1 MAMVRPQNGRTSSGA
16 PPEPRREIAILRRA
30 GVLCLAAM
38 LVAVIPAAAQD
49 GTGAAPNGSPDSS
62 KLQGIE
68 QEKPG
73 PQRIPRQTRTDMGAV
88 EGLVRRAGDDANRR
102 VIAGA
107 LVSLRNLS
115 TGAVHATT
123 ANGGGVFRALGLTAG
138 EYELKISADGYEP
151 FTRPSLAVAAGEL
164 VIVEVALAP
173 SVPAVPP
180 SRVPEHPELGAPL
193 PAPPPTIA
201 ATYHEWRRRPDSNP
215 NYLVNPP
222 P

>member
-1 MAMVRPQNGRTSSGA
+1 MLRSQNGRTSSGA
-16 PPEPRREIAILRRA
+16 PPEPRGETAILRRA
-30 GVLCLAAM
+30 GAVCLATA
-38 LVAVIPAAAQD
+38 LLAVIPAAAQD
-49 GTGAAPNGSPDSS
+49 GAGAAANGSADTS

-73 PQRIPRQTRTDMGAV
+73 PQRIPRQTRMDMGAV

-107 LVSLRNLS
+107 LISLRNLS

-123 ANGGGVFRALGLTAG
+123 ANGGGVFRALGLAAG
-138 EYELKISADGYEP
+138 NYELKITADGYEP

-173 SVPAVPP
+173 SAPAVPP
-180 SRVPEHPELGAPL
+180 TEIG
-193 PAPPPTIA
+193 PP
-201 ATYHEWRRRPDSNP
+201 
-215 NYLVNPP
+215 
-222 P
+222 